1 MATYPTSSHSNH
13 PAPHTGSAYAN
24 ANSSG
29 WTATPLPPER
39 EDIDLRTFLSTLND
53 RRRVILLGTLVA
65 LLASIAYVVLAT
77 PKYEATAVVQVEE
90 RTPTVPGVQAQADAP
105 VSSPRRSSSTTE
117 MQLLT
122 SRQVLGAA
130 VESLGMDV
138 KVEPVRFPLIGGYLA
153 RRYES
158 EPVDTV
164 AEPVWGMEQYAW
176 GGEQVDIERME
187 VSDNLVGVPL
197 RLVSGGNGRYSLTD
211 GSGNAL
217 LRGREGEVATGPG
230 IEMMVNQLR
239 ANAGTEFD
247 VTRLDTFAILGQLKE
262 EVSAAELGRDSGII
276 GLRYSHS
283 NPLMAKRVL
292 EHVTAAYVGQNIAR
306 NSAEAGKRLEFVNQQ
321 LPKVRAEVDK
331 AQAGL
336 TEFQNRTQTL
346 DVALQNRALLDQT
359 VALDS
364 SIQNLRIQQ
373 ASLAGR
379 YTPQHP
385 TYRALSQ
392 QIGQFEG
399 QKAALR
405 SSLGQLPETQQGLFK
420 LTRNVEVTNRTYANL
435 LDQVQQL
442 DLARASAMGN
452 TRIIDAAAVNVAS
465 PASPKVVP
473 VIAGGTALGA
483 LLMMFFVLLQQ
494 MFKRGVEDASEIEQ
508 IGLPVYASVPFS
520 EKTHAMALQPRRHN
534 RRGQRLLAL
543 NAPGDLAMEALRTLR
558 TSLHFSRFQTRN
570 NVLMIAAPSPGVGKT
585 FVCANLAVTMAQ
597 AGQRVLLID
606 ADMRRG
612 TLHQAIGTSH
622 ENGLSELIS
631 GQVTLEDAIID
642 VAETENLSFIPRG
655 SIPPNPSELLMH
667 PNFTQ
672 LLDRAAPSYDVV
684 VIDTPPVLA
693 VTDAALIG
701 HHAGTCLMV
710 VRYGLN
716 NQQEIALAKQRLEQ
730 NGVEVKGAIFNG
742 VRGGAGR
749 YSYSYESFAPGR
761 RAASA

>member
-1 MATYPTSSHSNH
+1 MASFPTSNYPTSPQ
-13 PAPHTGSAYAN
+13 PANVYPPN
-24 ANSSG
+24 G
-29 WTATPLPPER
+29 WTATPLPPPER
-39 EDIDLRTFLSTLND
+39 DQDIDLRSFLSTLNS

-77 PKYEATAVVQVEE
+77 PKYAATAVVQVEE

-105 VSSPRRSSSTTE
+105 VSSPGRSSSTTE
-117 MQLLT
+117 IQLLT

-138 KVEPVRFPLIGGYLA
+138 KVEPVRFPIVGGYIA
-153 RRYES
+153 RRFEAQPS
-158 EPVDTV
+158 DALAKPL
-164 AEPVWGMEQYAW
+164 WGMEKYAW
-176 GGEQVDIERME
+176 GGEQLDIGSLE
-187 VSDNLVGVPL
+187 VTNSLVGVPM
-197 RLVSGGNGRYSLTD
+197 RLVAGENGSY
-211 GSGNAL
+211 AL
-217 LRGREGEVATGPG
+217 LNEGGDRLLQGEVGELATAEGVQ
-230 IEMMVNQLR
+230 IKVDQLR
-239 ANAGTEFD
+239 ANPGTAFD
-247 VTRLDTFAILGQLKE
+247 VTRLDTLAILDALKQ
-262 EVSAAELGRDSGII
+262 EVGASELGRDSGII
-276 GLRYSHS
+276 GLSYAHS
-283 NPLMAKRVL
+283 DPEMAKRVL
-292 EHVTAAYVGQNIAR
+292 QHITQAYVGQNVAR

-331 AQAGL
+331 AQAEL
-336 TEFQNRTQTL
+336 TAFQNRTQTL
-346 DVALQNRALLDQT
+346 DVALQNRSLLDQT

-373 ASLAGR
+373 AAMAGR

-385 TYRALSQ
+385 AYQALSQ

-452 TRIIDAAAVNVAS
+452 TRIIDPAAVNVTS

-483 LLMMFFVLLQQ
+483 LLMMAFVLLQQ
-494 MFKRGVEDASEIEQ
+494 IFKRGVEDASEIEQ

-520 EKTHAMALQPRRHN
+520 EKTQAMSLQPRRHN

-612 TLHQAIGTSH
+612 TLHQAVGTSS

-631 GQVTLEDAIID
+631 GQITLEAAVID
-642 VAETENLSFIPRG
+642 VVGTENLSFIPRG
-655 SIPPNPSELLMH
+655 AIPPNPSELLMH

-710 VRYGLN
+710 VRYGVN
-716 NQQEIALAKQRLEQ
+716 QQQEIALAKQRLEQ

-742 VRGGAGR
+742 VRGDAGR
-749 YSYSYESFAPGR
+749 YSYSYESFPAGR